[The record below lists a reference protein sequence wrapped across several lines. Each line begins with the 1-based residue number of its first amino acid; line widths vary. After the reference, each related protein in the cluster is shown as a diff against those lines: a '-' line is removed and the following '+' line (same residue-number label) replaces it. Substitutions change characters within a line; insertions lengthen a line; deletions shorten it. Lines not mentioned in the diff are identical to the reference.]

1 MKWILEMKN
10 KNCIVVIFFII
21 HIFVICNDTFSENWV
36 YKHTQTNLTDNKII
50 EQKEFT
56 ISATKTI
63 TSKSDVHFEISRTNT
78 KGKNQYYGVFEIS
91 NKQLKII
98 YDHEGFMYAKPPKVD
113 LINGSKFIVFEV
125 KKNELHTIQDTDG
138 NEYQCWVLEKDIEQF
153 GMKNNTKKFIDKRT
167 GWLIKEV
174 TIFEVENATFEL
186 VSILQSTDC
195 QKGSWFPNWVDFKG

>member
-1 MKWILEMKN
+1 MKIIYQSLFIKILFY
-10 KNCIVVIFFII
+10 IFCV
-21 HIFVICNDTFSENWV
+21 HIFHGNAFSENWV
-36 YKHTQTNLTDNKII
+36 YKYTQTNLTENKTDEPKVFIV
-50 EQKEFT
+50 
-56 ISATKTI
+56 SATKTVLSDS
-63 TSKSDVHFEISRTNT
+63 TSRFEISQTDT
-78 KGKNQYYGVFEIS
+78 MGKNQYYGMFEIS
-91 NKQLKII
+91 DKQLKII

-186 VSILQSTDC
+186 VSILQSTDSK
-195 QKGSWFPNWVDFKG
+195 KGSWFPNWVDFKG